1 MAGVRLL
8 VVFHSRGGATIAL
21 RDALL
26 EGARHESIEGVEVVV
41 RDVTDATPD
50 DVLTAD
56 GIALVTPERFGSMA
70 GLVKDFFERVYY
82 EVIDQSGSPHRP
94 GLPYILV
101 VKGGYD
107 GQGTVTSVE
116 KIATGLRWRR
126 VLDPAVVTGHP
137 TEQHLEA
144 IAELGATFAAGLG
157 ERIF

>member
-26 EGARHESIEGVEVVV
+26 AGARHESIEGVEVVV

-50 DVLTAD
+50 DVLAAD
-56 GIALVTPERFGSMA
+56 GLALVTPERFGSMA

-82 EVIDQSGSPHRP
+82 EVIDQKP

-107 GQGTVTSVE
+107 GRGTVTSVE
-116 KIATGLRWRR
+116 KIVTGLRWRR
-126 VLDPAVVTGHP
+126 VLEPVVVTGDT

-144 IAELGATFAAGLG
+144 ITELGATFAAGLG